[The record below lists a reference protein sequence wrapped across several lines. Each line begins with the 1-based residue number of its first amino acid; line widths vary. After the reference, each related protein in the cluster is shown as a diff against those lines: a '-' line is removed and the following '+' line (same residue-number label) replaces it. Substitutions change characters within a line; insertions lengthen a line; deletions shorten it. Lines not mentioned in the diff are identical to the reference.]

1 MRGINFRSLLNNW
14 DSVIHKLCEEVT
26 TYDVLTIVRNHVGLI
41 VKDLKKNKMNSDK
54 AEKALKHLDEALSL
68 LNPEI

>member
-1 MRGINFRSLLNNW
+1 MRGINFRSLLHNW

-26 TYDVLTIVRNHVGLI
+26 TYDVLTIVRNHVELM
-41 VKDLKKNKMNSDK
+41 VKDLKQNKINSDK